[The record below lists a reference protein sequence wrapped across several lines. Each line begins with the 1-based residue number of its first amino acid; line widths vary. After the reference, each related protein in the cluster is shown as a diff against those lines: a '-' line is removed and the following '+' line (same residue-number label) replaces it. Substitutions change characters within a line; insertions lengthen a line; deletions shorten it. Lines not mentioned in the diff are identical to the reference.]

1 MSSKNFIIKNG
12 LTIGSTEVINSSGI
26 VQGSSVNEAI
36 DDRVNALLTAGSGIS
51 LSYDDA
57 NNSLTITGNVG
68 DITGV
73 NAGDGLTGTAT
84 SGDATLNIGAG
95 TGITVNADDIE
106 VNMSAFDTDDLSEGS
121 TNQYFTN
128 ERVDDRVNALLT
140 AGSNVS
146 LSYDDAAGTL
156 TISAT
161 EDNLSNNDTDDL
173 SEGSTNLYHTT
184 ARVRSAISATGDL
197 SYDSSTGIFSF
208 TNDAGDIESV
218 TAGAG
223 LAGGGTSG
231 AVSLAVNVDD
241 SSIEI
246 DSDSLQ
252 VKASGITNAML
263 AGSIANE
270 KLSNSSITVNSNAV
284 SLGGSVTLDTSDFAE
299 SGNLFHTTERVQ
311 DVVGAQIVSN
321 GSHTGISFA
330 YDDATDGAI
339 DATVSL
345 SPFDTDDLSEGSTN
359 TYFTNARADA
369 RVNLQ
374 TGSNLDLSSKDS
386 DDLSEG
392 SSNLYFTNERVDD
405 RVNAL
410 ITAGTGIT
418 STYDDANGTLTIATS
433 ITQYADSDARGA
445 ISVTDSGG
453 DGSLAYNSSTGVIT
467 YTGPSASETRAHISG
482 GTGVSISSGEI
493 SIGQAVATNS
503 NVTFNNAT
511 IDGNLT
517 VNGTTVTNSATN
529 TTIED
534 ALIELGSGNS
544 GANSNDLG
552 LILER
557 GSTGDNGFMGWDE
570 SADRFVVATT
580 TATGSS
586 TGGLTLSEANFRANQ
601 ITTSYA
607 SNSGGVARN
616 IYQSTSA
623 PTSGDGQVGDLWIL
637 YS

>member
-26 VQGSSVNEAI
+26 IQGSAVNEAI
-36 DDRVNALLTAGSGIS
+36 DDRLNSTLTAGTGIS

-57 NNSLTITGNVG
+57 NNQLTINGQQG

-106 VNMSAFDTDDLSEGS
+106 VDMSAFDTDNLSEGS

-173 SEGSTNLYHTT
+173 SEGSSNLY
-184 ARVRSAISATGDL
+184 
-197 SYDSSTGIFSF
+197 
-208 TNDAGDIESV
+208 
-218 TAGAG
+218 
-223 LAGGGTSG
+223 
-231 AVSLAVNVDD
+231 
-241 SSIEI
+241 
-246 DSDSLQ
+246 
-252 VKASGITNAML
+252 
-263 AGSIANE
+263 
-270 KLSNSSITVNSNAV
+270 
-284 SLGGSVTLDTSDFAE
+284 
-299 SGNLFHTTERVQ
+299 HTTERVQ

-345 SPFDTDDLSEGSTN
+345 SSFDTDDLSEGSTN

-410 ITAGTGIT
+410 ITEGTGIT
-418 STYDDANGTLTIATS
+418 STYDDANGTLTIATT

-453 DGSLAYNSSTGVIT
+453 DGSLSYNSTTGVIT
-467 YTGPSASETRAHISG
+467 YTGPSASETRAHISA

-586 TGGLTLSEANFRANQ
+586 SGGLSLSEANFRANQ

-607 SNSGGVARN
+607 SNDGGVARN
-616 IYQSTSA
+616 IYQNTSA
-623 PTSGDGQVGDLWIL
+623 PTSSDGAVGDLWIL